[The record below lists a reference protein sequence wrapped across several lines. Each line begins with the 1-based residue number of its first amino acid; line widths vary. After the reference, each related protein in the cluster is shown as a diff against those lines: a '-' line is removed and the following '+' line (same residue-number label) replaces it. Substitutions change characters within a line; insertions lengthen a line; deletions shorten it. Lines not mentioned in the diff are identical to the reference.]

1 MNRRNFVSCSAANML
16 MLGLAPSVW
25 AMGEKQD
32 GKDYDAAKISP
43 TVVDKIGNHSI
54 QELRDFHQKELD
66 EQYIAL
72 WDKYGIDWKYGG
84 FTPDYD
90 KNGNPVADK
99 KEMYYIRRGI

>member
-72 WDKYGIDWKYGG
+72 WDKNGIDWKYGG
-84 FTPDYD
+84 VIPYWGG
-90 KNGNPVADK
+90 KGNFVGGK
-99 KEMYYIRRGI
+99 KEM